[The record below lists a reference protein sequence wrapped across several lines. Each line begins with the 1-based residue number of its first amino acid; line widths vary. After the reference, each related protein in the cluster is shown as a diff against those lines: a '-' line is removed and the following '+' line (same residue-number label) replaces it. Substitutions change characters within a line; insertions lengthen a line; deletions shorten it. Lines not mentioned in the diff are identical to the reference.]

1 MVSDSVVLISA
12 FPSPLRPASAA
23 TTILAV
29 AGHVEHVANA
39 HYAFPA
45 VPHRVPVGVADPVH
59 LQEEKVGHWLVNR
72 GLLPQRGL
80 GSRRTR
86 TDAQFSRF
94 FDGVGEI
101 TRVHMPMKMASG
113 GPGARGAVKENRGFV
128 CLLYIS
134 HGVRIIYFPVF
145 FLLVDLRMWTLR
157 RPRPRRSQLRSPRT
171 HSTVG
176 SSS

>member
-29 AGHVEHVANA
+29 AGHVEHVEHVANA
-39 HYAFPA
+39 HHAFPA

-94 FDGVGEI
+94 FDGVDSCSFYVLVGDL
-101 TRVHMPMKMASG
+101 KLG
-113 GPGARGAVKENRGFV
+113 GYRFGRAGGLQGWPIVP
-128 CLLYIS
+128 S
-134 HGVRIIYFPVF
+134 HPSYVV
-145 FLLVDLRMWTLR
+145 
-157 RPRPRRSQLRSPRT
+157 
-171 HSTVG
+171 
-176 SSS
+176 